1 MSRYALFLGCTT
13 PVHVVQ
19 YEVAARWVC
28 ERLGIDLV
36 DSTDFICCGFS
47 QIDLDGEG
55 ALQLAAVNLAQ
66 ASRMGL
72 DILSLCP
79 TCTGVLA
86 DAAQKLEDET
96 VREAV
101 NDRLRA
107 LDLAYEG
114 GVRVRHFSHVLYEE
128 IEGAGRAL
136 ELARDLSGIR
146 IAPHYGCHTLR
157 PEAILDGPDD
167 PDAPFTLHRLIALT
181 GAEPVDY
188 ETLTLCCGGK
198 AFPVAKDISF
208 ALVRKKLQNLTEREV
223 DALVVQCP
231 TCYLMYGTMQDE
243 VNKKYGTQYRIGT
256 LLYPQLLGLALG
268 ADPETDLALDL
279 NETSLDRLLSRLD

>member
-1 MSRYALFLGCTT
+1 MSRFGRSDAPALCPSSPARAKRPGPCTT

-66 ASRMGL
+66 ASRMG
-72 DILSLCP
+72 
-79 TCTGVLA
+79 
-86 DAAQKLEDET
+86 
-96 VREAV
+96 REAV

>member
-1 MSRYALFLGCTT
+1 M
-13 PVHVVQ
+13 Q
-19 YEVAARWVC
+19 YEISARWIC
-28 ERLGIDLV
+28 DRLGIELV
-36 DSTDFICCGFS
+36 DSGDFICCGFS

-55 ALQLAAVNLAQ
+55 ALQLAAVNLAV

-86 DAAQKLEDET
+86 EAAQKLEDEAT
-96 VREAV
+96 RETV

-107 LDLAYEG
+107 FDLEYEG
-114 GVRVRHFSHVLYEE
+114 GVRVRHLSRILYEE
-128 IEGAGRAL
+128 TEGSDRTL
-136 ELARDLSGIR
+136 ELVRDLSGIR
-146 IAPHYGCHTLR
+146 VAPHYGCHALK
-157 PEAILDGPDD
+157 PEAVLDGPDD
-167 PDAPFTLHRLIALT
+167 PDAPVTLHRLISLT

-208 ALVRKKLQNLTEREV
+208 ALIQKKLQNLADREV

-231 TCYLMYGTMQDE
+231 TCYLMYGTMQEE

-268 ADPETDLALDL
+268 ADPNTDLALDL
-279 NETSLDRLLSRLD
+279 NETPLDRLLSGLGL